1 MEKEFVSY
9 TQALAFKELGFDEHC
24 FGFYSD
30 KTGEDT
36 TIYTVSQVQATINSM
51 SIRFNTG
58 SASYQFSAAPLYQQ
72 AFRWFRQN
80 YGLYHNIWNLTHGE
94 PTDLIPNG
102 FAFSIDEYWI
112 TIIGKNELGYFK
124 KYYETYEE
132 AESACLD
139 KLMEIVKTN
148 NIVIQS

>member
-1 MEKEFVSY
+1 MEKEFVKY
-9 TQALAFKELGFDEHC
+9 EQALALKELGFDEPC
-24 FGFYSD
+24 FGSWETKYVKVPTYTHSISEFY
-30 KTGEDT
+30 K
-36 TIYTVSQVQATINSM
+36 NSNHPVGK
-51 SIRFNTG
+51 FTAPTY
-58 SASYQFSAAPLYQQ
+58 SA

-132 AESACLD
+132 AESACLI
-139 KLMEIVKTN
+139 KLIEICKTKIN
-148 NIVIQS
+148 E